1 MRRSGTKSWGGVAA
15 SLIISLELAPGAQAQ
30 DTGGAGG
37 NASGDQTSITL
48 PEISVSAEADRAF
61 FAPDT
66 ASQGVVT
73 GKQIE
78 EQPRSRVGEVLELVP
93 GLIAT
98 QHSGEGK
105 ANQYFLRG
113 FNLDH
118 GTDIDITLED
128 MPVNMR
134 THGHGQGYAD
144 LNFMIPELISTLHYS
159 KGPYF
164 PDLGDFDT
172 AGAVQINYVDTLPHD
187 LALVTAGTLGYYRGL
202 GAMSRPVGAGNL
214 LAAAEYVH
222 ANGPWTI
229 PDNYNKGNLVLNYSQ
244 GNANNGFSFTGM
256 YMNDAFHATNQI
268 PQRAVTERL
277 ICLYCP
283 FDPTDGG
290 SSERYSFS
298 TKYATTTNTAQL
310 KANAYFIGYQLQL
323 FNNFDGFVT
332 FPPPI
337 GDQFVQQDRRKIY
350 GGNVSYMM
358 PGNIF
363 GFDAQNTI
371 GFQTRTDDIHIDLA
385 ETTGRVVRFTVRDD
399 HVIESSGG
407 IYIENRIQWQDKF
420 RTMTGLREDLYYG
433 SDESTLQANSGK
445 VVQAI
450 TSPKGNLIFG
460 PWQNTEYYL
469 SVGQGFHSNDL
480 RGTLT
485 NVDALATEINFQ
497 QGNPTV
503 VTQGKTPLLTK
514 ATGYEV
520 GLRSEPLPNLKLE
533 GALFVLNL
541 NSEATF
547 SGDEAVT
554 TPGRPSQRKGIE
566 LSVSY
571 KPLPW
576 LRLDGDFAA
585 TRARFANGDPGTA
598 DAEPGHPGNYIPGS
612 ANIIATASAT
622 IEDLGPWFGALR
634 FRYFGRRPLIEDNS
648 VTSKPTTLVDL
659 RVGYKF
665 SEQARLWLDILNLFN
680 NTGAHQ
686 IDYFY
691 PSQLANETA
700 PVYDVHFKPV
710 EPLSVRFT
718 LSMTF

>member
-1 MRRSGTKSWGGVAA
+1 MVLIPKAWL
-15 SLIISLELAPGAQAQ
+15 SLIISLELARAAQAQ
-30 DTGGAGG
+30 DAGGAAGS
-37 NASGDQTSITL
+37 ASGDQTSVTL
-48 PEISVSAEADRAF
+48 PEISVSAQADRAF

-73 GKQIE
+73 GKEIE

-118 GTDIDITLED
+118 GTDIDITLDD

-222 ANGPWTI
+222 ADGPWTI
-229 PDNYNKGNLVLNYSQ
+229 PGQLQQGQPGSELQPRECGQRVLVHRHVHERCLPCHQS
-244 GNANNGFSFTGM
+244 
-256 YMNDAFHATNQI
+256 DPATRRQRGADLSLLPVRSDRWRQLGALQFFDQI
-268 PQRAVTERL
+268 
-277 ICLYCP
+277 C
-283 FDPTDGG
+283 
-290 SSERYSFS
+290 
-298 TKYATTTNTAQL
+298 ATTDTGQL
-310 KANAYFIGYQLQL
+310 NANAYFIGYQLQL

-337 GDQFVQQDRRKIY
+337 GDQFLQQDRRKIY

-363 GFDAQNTI
+363 GFDAKNTI

-399 HVIESSGG
+399 HVIESSAGV
-407 IYIENRIQWQDKF
+407 YIENRVQWADKF

-445 VVQAI
+445 IVQAI

-480 RGTLT
+480 RG
-485 NVDALATEINFQ
+485 ALDERRRAGDRDQLSCRAT
-497 QGNPTV
+497 
-503 VTQGKTPLLTK
+503 
-514 ATGYEV
+514 
-520 GLRSEPLPNLKLE
+520 
-533 GALFVLNL
+533 
-541 NSEATF
+541 
-547 SGDEAVT
+547 
-554 TPGRPSQRKGIE
+554 RPS
-566 LSVSY
+566 
-571 KPLPW
+571 
-576 LRLDGDFAA
+576 
-585 TRARFANGDPGTA
+585 
-598 DAEPGHPGNYIPGS
+598 
-612 ANIIATASAT
+612 
-622 IEDLGPWFGALR
+622 
-634 FRYFGRRPLIEDNS
+634 
-648 VTSKPTTLVDL
+648 
-659 RVGYKF
+659 
-665 SEQARLWLDILNLFN
+665 
-680 NTGAHQ
+680 
-686 IDYFY
+686 
-691 PSQLANETA
+691 
-700 PVYDVHFKPV
+700 
-710 EPLSVRFT
+710 
-718 LSMTF
+718 